1 MRRAELTDDV
11 KFPALLPKN
20 GHITKLVINYFHERC
35 SHQGRTTTLNVLR
48 SNGYW
53 IISGSSSVSHCI
65 LNCIM
70 CRKIPGSPQSQ
81 KMSDL
86 PNERLEPPPP
96 FTYCAVD
103 YFGPRIVKER
113 RKEIKRYG
121 VLFTCM
127 ASRAI
132 HIEVAH
138 SLDPGSFINALHCFI
153 CHRGPICQ
161 LRSDQGTNFMGARKE
176 LKGALSGIDHTKL
189 STELL
194 QHNCDWF
201 TFKMNVP
208 SASPMG
214 GVWECPIRSVHN
226 ILAVLLG
233 NNAKQLDDESL
244 LTFMCDAES
253 IVNSRPLSVESLQDP
268 DAPTPLTPNHLLT
281 MKSKAVLPPPGNFQ
295 DADRESRMRSQRVQ
309 HLSNTFWSHWR
320 KEFLQYL
327 QLHQKMVETTARS
340 QRRRYCADQG

>member
-1 MRRAELTDDV
+1 MRVGGRIRRAELTDDV

-86 PNERLEPPPP
+86 PKNRLEPPPP

-103 YFGPRIVKER
+103 YFGPWIVKER

-138 SLDPGSFINALHCFI
+138 SLDTGSFIKRYGAIFSCLAMRAVHLEVSHPLDTDFFILALRRFI
-153 CHRGPICQ
+153 ASRGQVKEIC
-161 LRSDQGTNFMGARKE
+161 SDNGTNFISGERE
-176 LKGALSGIDHTKL
+176 LQVSIERWSQAKNHDTLLQKGIKWVFNPPPASHHGCIWERLIK
-189 STELL
+189 STERSWVAWSK
-194 QHNCDWF
+194 N
-201 TFKMNVP
+201 NV
-208 SASPMG
+208 
-214 GVWECPIRSVHN
+214 
-226 ILAVLLG
+226 
-233 NNAKQLDDESL
+233 
-244 LTFMCDAES
+244 
-253 IVNSRPLSVESLQDP
+253 
-268 DAPTPLTPNHLLT
+268 LT
-281 MKSKAVLPPPGNFQ
+281 MKVSKPV
-295 DADRESRMRSQRVQ
+295 M
-309 HLSNTFWSHWR
+309 
-320 KEFLQYL
+320 
-327 QLHQKMVETTARS
+327 
-340 QRRRYCADQG
+340 